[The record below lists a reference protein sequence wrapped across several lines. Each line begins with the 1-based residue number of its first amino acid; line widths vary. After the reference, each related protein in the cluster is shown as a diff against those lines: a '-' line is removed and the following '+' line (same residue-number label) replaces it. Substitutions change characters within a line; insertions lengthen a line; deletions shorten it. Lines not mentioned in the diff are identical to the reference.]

1 MEDLKSLAKEAKRR
15 MKSGF
20 WEENRD
26 KIGTIKQQA
35 KTQGI
40 ESSRIVQYYQ
50 TNVIREIKPKNDD
63 NEKFYRKVKS
73 ILDSVGEVSDIIRRL
88 IDPEAY
94 NSLPYE
100 RKQKYVMELSRKYR
114 EALERYKREKKLDL

>member
-40 ESSRIVQYYQ
+40 ESSKIVQYYQ

-63 NEKFYRKVKS
+63 NEKFYRRVKS

>member
-50 TNVIREIKPKNDD
+50 TNVIREIKLKNDD